1 MIQEINND
9 KYIIRKKIILLE
21 LACETGNENS
31 GRNND
36 KNGDGGE
43 CEAAKAKK

>member
-1 MIQEINND
+1 
-9 KYIIRKKIILLE
+9 LL
-21 LACETGNENS
+21 ADETGNENS

-43 CEAAKAKK
+43 CEAAKAKKIVVF

>member
-1 MIQEINND
+1 LPAN
-9 KYIIRKKIILLE
+9 
-21 LACETGNENS
+21 ETGNENS

-43 CEAAKAKK
+43 CEAAKAKN